1 MNPQVDF
8 GKSALM
14 LSLQIAAQSALY
26 TKLQIER
33 QHLFTTTVIDATND
47 FKKLCLI
54 HLNFLHNQFYNP
66 GLQPVLESQEEYNNR
81 KSSIYSPLL
90 KNRQFKSLEN
100 SLDIYVQP
108 VTAIQ
113 KSKFEQPQYFSV
125 HQSTKSVE
133 TLSQQLSQ
141 IKIDKQLDILMSEK
155 IDRELDK
162 VDPSI
167 ELSQMKDENCIRDY
181 SDIEED
187 LKKKPFNKKRNQ
199 DKNKQFSQ
207 TKSNWYEDADIS
219 YQITSHS
226 DDFSV
231 ENSHNFYWDV
241 EQEDD
246 DISDDYSFMD
256 FKSQMIELQPS
267 IIENQ
272 NENSIP
278 FLVKTSESQIKI
290 DHNTPKKKRLYCNN
304 KKIPLWAQDLS
315 VVKQKCGQQKQDPAH
330 LFGVLSQK
338 AVDQAFLLSN
348 SKQAENSIKWKKQKE
363 ILNSQIQNLNSKSK
377 ESYRKLKKNQ
387 QNSSQKFNDYRQN
400 FLFGQQVRKNFL
412 NLFPKDTGSM
422 DK

>member
-14 LSLQIAAQSALY
+14 LSLQVAAQASLY
-26 TKLQIER
+26 TKLQMER
-33 QHLFTTTVIDATND
+33 QHLFTSTVIDATND
-47 FKKLCLI
+47 FKQLCLI
-54 HLNFLHNQFYNP
+54 HLNFLRNQLYNP

-81 KSSIYSPLL
+81 KSSLYSPLL
-90 KNRQFKSLEN
+90 KNRQFKSLEH

-113 KSKFEQPQYFSV
+113 KNKYQQPQYFSV

-141 IKIDKQLDILMSEK
+141 IKIDKQQDILMSEK
-155 IDRELDK
+155 IDRELDN

-167 ELSQMKDENCIRDY
+167 ELSQIKDEHYIREF
-181 SDIEED
+181 SDIQQD
-187 LKKKPFNKKRNQ
+187 QKKKQQQKYRKFE
-199 DKNKQFSQ
+199 KNNQFSQ
-207 TKSNWYEDADIS
+207 AKSNWYEDADIS

-231 ENSHNFYWDV
+231 ENSHNFYWDE

-246 DISDDYSFMD
+246 DDSEEFSIMD
-256 FKSQMIELQPS
+256 FQKQIIDIQPE

-272 NENSIP
+272 NENSLP
-278 FLVKTSESQIKI
+278 FLIKTSESQIKI

-304 KKIPLWAQDLS
+304 KKIPVWAQDLS
-315 VVKQKCGQQKQDPAH
+315 IVQQKCGQQKQDPAH
-330 LFGVLSQK
+330 LFGILSQK

-348 SKQAENSIKWKKQKE
+348 SKQAENSMKWKKQKE
-363 ILNSQIQNLNSKSK
+363 ILNNQIQNLNSKSK
-377 ESYRKLKKNQ
+377 ESYRKLKKYQ

-412 NLFPKDTGSM
+412 NLFPKDTQSIT
-422 DK
+422 K